1 MSKRYRMATSRAGTE
16 KKRIECDQILLDG
29 RTPVEPQNTATQSPS
44 VRDGAALEN
53 LIATLP
59 IAAYSADEAVLTAGS
74 KSGRLFFLKSG
85 AVGIFKDSIEIATV
99 KEPGAVLGEISAL
112 LDRTHTADVRALE
125 DSQFYIADAAL
136 LGEDPIAVLH
146 IARILARRLVAADE
160 GLVELKNQLHD
171 GHPPITLSKLIGK
184 IEGILMVDTFAEA
197 QELATQAHKQWPAL
211 GE

>member
-1 MSKRYRMATSRAGTE
+1 M
-16 KKRIECDQILLDG
+16 
-29 RTPVEPQNTATQSPS
+29 EPQNTVTQSPS

-53 LIATLP
+53 VLAVLP
-59 IAAYSADEAVLTAGS
+59 LASYLAGDAVLTAGS

-85 AVGIFKDSIEIATV
+85 AVVILKNSVEIATV

-112 LDRTHTADVRALE
+112 LDRPHTADVRASE

-136 LGEDPIAVLH
+136 LGKDPNAVLH

-160 GLVELKNQLHD
+160 GLVELKNRLHA
-171 GHPPITLSKLIGK
+171 GHPPMALAKLIGK

-197 QELATQAHKQWPAL
+197 RELATQAHKQWPAL

>member
-1 MSKRYRMATSRAGTE
+1 
-16 KKRIECDQILLDG
+16 
-29 RTPVEPQNTATQSPS
+29 VEPQNTATQSPS

-53 LIATLP
+53 LIAALP

-74 KSGRLFFLKSG
+74 KSGRLLFLKSG

-136 LGEDPIAVLH
+136 LGKDPIAVLH

-197 QELATQAHKQWPAL
+197 QELAKQAHKQWPAL